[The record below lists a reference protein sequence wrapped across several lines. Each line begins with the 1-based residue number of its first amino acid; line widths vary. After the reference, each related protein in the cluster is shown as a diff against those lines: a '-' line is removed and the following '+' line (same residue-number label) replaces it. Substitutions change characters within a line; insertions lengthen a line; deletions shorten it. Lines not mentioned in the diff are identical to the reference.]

1 MRQYREIKEKHPGT
15 ILLFRVG
22 DFYETFGEDAILA
35 SKILGIVLTKRANGK
50 ASHVELAGFPHHS
63 LDVYLPKLV
72 RNGYRVAV
80 CDQLEDPKKAKT
92 IVKRGV
98 TDMITPGI
106 ALHDQVI
113 ESKKNN
119 FLCAAFVLDNQVGI
133 SYIDFSTGEFQLTQ
147 GAIEPMVSLIHGLS
161 PAEILVAKGQK
172 TEIQQKLNSNYYL
185 YELED
190 WFFEI
195 DFAKDQIFNHYQ
207 VKNLKGLGIENH
219 ELAIISSGAI
229 LHYLKETKH
238 NNLGHLN
245 VLSRLDFENCLWLDQ
260 FTVRNLELVQSA
272 QPDGKSLL
280 DVLDLCTNPMG
291 SRLLRKWLLRPLI
304 DPEEISQRHDVVSLF
319 YEESK
324 FEKNIGNILQNIGDL
339 ERMSTK
345 LTLGKIG
352 PRELNQMAQS
362 IHEVEKI
369 KEELTDRKV
378 FRTFPFEIK
387 DILACAKQI
396 NSTISE
402 AAPALTH
409 KGDIFKPHINSE
421 LDEQR
426 DIRKNGKQHLVN
438 IQQKAINATGI
449 SSLKIGFNNVFG
461 YFLEVTNAHKNKVP
475 EHWIRKQTLTN
486 AERYITEELKEY
498 EQKILFAEDRIV
510 ALEKEMYDQF
520 LQKLQPFVPFV
531 QKVSLALA
539 QIDCLRGFGK
549 LAFEQQ
555 YCRPKFSEKKSMNFQ
570 KLRHPV
576 IETQLPSNEPFIPND
591 LFLDNDQ
598 QQIIVLTGP
607 NMSGKSAILRQTA
620 LAVIMAQMGGFI
632 PADAAEIGIVD
643 KIFTRVGASDNI
655 SKGESTFMVEMLETS
670 SILNN
675 LSANSLVLL
684 DEIGRGTSTY
694 DGISLAWSI
703 AEFLN
708 HCREKP
714 KVLFAT
720 HYHELNQLEK
730 NNNGIVNYHISSKQ
744 IDGQVVFLRKLTKGS
759 SNSSFGIHV
768 AAMAGMP
775 KNVLQRAQE
784 ILLDLETERDKNPKR
799 KAPPNK
805 APQTNQIELFENK
818 NKIWK
823 SLEEELSRV
832 DTNTLTPIEALL
844 KLNELK
850 ILIKK

>member
-219 ELAIISSGAI
+219 LLAIISSGAI

-319 YEESK
+319 
-324 FEKNIGNILQNIGDL
+324 
-339 ERMSTK
+339 
-345 LTLGKIG
+345 
-352 PRELNQMAQS
+352 
-362 IHEVEKI
+362 
-369 KEELTDRKV
+369 
-378 FRTFPFEIK
+378 
-387 DILACAKQI
+387 
-396 NSTISE
+396 
-402 AAPALTH
+402 
-409 KGDIFKPHINSE
+409 
-421 LDEQR
+421 
-426 DIRKNGKQHLVN
+426 
-438 IQQKAINATGI
+438 
-449 SSLKIGFNNVFG
+449 
-461 YFLEVTNAHKNKVP
+461 
-475 EHWIRKQTLTN
+475 
-486 AERYITEELKEY
+486 
-498 EQKILFAEDRIV
+498 
-510 ALEKEMYDQF
+510 
-520 LQKLQPFVPFV
+520 
-531 QKVSLALA
+531 
-539 QIDCLRGFGK
+539 
-549 LAFEQQ
+549 
-555 YCRPKFSEKKSMNFQ
+555 
-570 KLRHPV
+570 
-576 IETQLPSNEPFIPND
+576 
-591 LFLDNDQ
+591 
-598 QQIIVLTGP
+598 
-607 NMSGKSAILRQTA
+607 
-620 LAVIMAQMGGFI
+620 
-632 PADAAEIGIVD
+632 
-643 KIFTRVGASDNI
+643 
-655 SKGESTFMVEMLETS
+655 
-670 SILNN
+670 
-675 LSANSLVLL
+675 
-684 DEIGRGTSTY
+684 
-694 DGISLAWSI
+694 
-703 AEFLN
+703 
-708 HCREKP
+708 
-714 KVLFAT
+714 
-720 HYHELNQLEK
+720 
-730 NNNGIVNYHISSKQ
+730 
-744 IDGQVVFLRKLTKGS
+744 
-759 SNSSFGIHV
+759 
-768 AAMAGMP
+768 
-775 KNVLQRAQE
+775 
-784 ILLDLETERDKNPKR
+784 
-799 KAPPNK
+799 
-805 APQTNQIELFENK
+805 
-818 NKIWK
+818 
-823 SLEEELSRV
+823 
-832 DTNTLTPIEALL
+832 
-844 KLNELK
+844 
-850 ILIKK
+850 